1 MVVVGLEGDEGSFF
15 VVYKLPSGART
26 ASSTSND
33 VYYSRLCCDGV
44 VSHCFDSWACGALKL
59 WVWLVGELHYNAACA
74 CSVVLLL
81 FRSILWTIFGGGLII
96 GRVYLL
102 EVGKELYLEVF
113 WFAGV
118 QKALALCA
126 FARSDATTVAVVTRA
141 G

>member
-1 MVVVGLEGDEGSFF
+1 MLRRGG
-15 VVYKLPSGART
+15 
-26 ASSTSND
+26 
-33 VYYSRLCCDGV
+33 
-44 VSHCFDSWACGALKL
+44 SHCFDSWACGALKL
-59 WVWLVGELHYNAACA
+59 SVWLLGEMHYNAACA
-74 CSVVLLL
+74 CAVVLPLLLLL

-126 FARSDATTVAVVTRA
+126 FARPDATVAVVTRA